1 MPARSRKVSSMT
13 ARTEYQAAIDARLV
27 FWVTDPG
34 HGWLAVPF
42 KALRDSGVAEQ
53 VSSYSYV
60 GSARRGYVG
69 YALLEEDCD
78 AGLYLQAKGVF
89 HDNRALPEFT
99 FDQPN
104 CSRNVAHNVRAL
116 DRYSADTVLN
126 EGR

>member
-78 AGLYLQAKGVF
+78 AALVVLAFRHLFEPAKVE
-89 HDNRALPEFT
+89 RAKQSVE
-99 FDQPN
+99 
-104 CSRNVAHNVRAL
+104 RNF
-116 DRYSADTVLN
+116 
-126 EGR
+126 GQK